1 MNKSW
6 TKWFFLAFMV
16 IAIFPVMGMA
26 QGSIN
31 QRQRNQQ
38 ARIRQGIRSGELTRR
53 EAYRLESRQARVK
66 VREAFARR
74 SGGEFTARERYRIQ
88 RQLNRSSRGIYR
100 QKHDRQDRD

>member
-6 TKWFFLAFMV
+6 TKWFILAIMV

-26 QGSIN
+26 QGRIN
-31 QRQRNQQ
+31 ERQRNQQ
-38 ARIRQGIRSGELTRR
+38 ARIRQGIRNGELTRR
-53 EAYRLESRQARVK
+53 EASRIQSQQARIR
-66 VREAFARR
+66 VRETYARR

-88 RQLNRSSRGIYR
+88 RQLNRSNRNIYR